1 MSTGNEVIDTRLEK
15 SRPVS
20 LSPALGVDDE
30 KADLS
35 GSAGVGI
42 RRWADGR
49 GTRHCASGIEG
60 DEESMLAWLQKGST
74 PIPRDLIRAE
84 RIEHLL
90 GEDAGVGGAPSSHLH
105 ARDIV
110 DIGRPGEAHGIGG

>member
-1 MSTGNEVIDTRLEK
+1 MPTGNEVIDTRLEE

-20 LSPALGVDDE
+20 LSPTCGVDHE
-30 KADLS
+30 QADLA
-35 GSAGVGI
+35 GPAGVGI
-42 RRWADGR
+42 RRRADCR
-49 GTRHCASGIEG
+49 GARHCATGIEG
-60 DEESMLAWLQKGST
+60 DEESVLAWLQKGST
-74 PIPRDLIRAE
+74 PLPRDLIRAQ

>member
-1 MSTGNEVIDTRLEK
+1 MPTGNEVIDTRLEK

-20 LSPALGVDDE
+20 LPPALGVDDE
-30 KADLS
+30 QADLARP
-35 GSAGVGI
+35 AGVGI
-42 RRWADGR
+42 RRWSDCR
-49 GTRHCASGIEG
+49 GTRHPASGIEG
-60 DEESMLAWLQKGST
+60 DEESVLARLQKGST
-74 PIPRDLIRAE
+74 PLPRDLIRTE

-110 DIGRPGEAHGIGG
+110 DI